1 MENKNRNGR
10 VTISISKKGLA
21 WVIGSVVLVV
31 FVLAAFNVFA
41 LPQGEKQDEQPGL
54 TEAPKER
61 ESVPEVSGDLPSF
74 RKVAENVL
82 PVVVEINVVEVIEQQ
97 GRNFSP
103 WDFFFGER
111 PDQGE
116 EGKEY
121 RRPGLGSGVIVSRTG
136 DKAYAITNNHV
147 VGKADEIS
155 VRLYD
160 EREYPAKVVGKDART
175 DLALVVFEPEGDVP
189 VARLGNSDDI
199 YVGDWVL
206 AVGNPF
212 GFESTVTAGIISAV
226 GRQANP
232 ASGISGFTDYI
243 QTDAAINPGNSG
255 GALVNLRGE
264 IVGINSWIAS
274 QSGGSVGLGFSIPV
288 NLVKKAASD
297 FLSKGKIVYGWLG
310 VSIQDPE
317 PKIMP
322 GVAKD
327 LDIEGKEGALIVNV
341 YEDSPAERGGLL
353 PGDFVMRV
361 GDVDIRDAQHFS
373 RIIGNV
379 SPGQETELSL
389 IRYGKKETITVNLD
403 ERKTEE
409 ALQQDNDIWPGM
421 AVIGLTEEVKN
432 QLGLK
437 DLKNG
442 AVVASVIQ
450 KTPAA
455 TAGLRSGDVITAIN
469 KQEVDNVLE
478 FYQVLN
484 ASSGEIMFKVHRE
497 GREVLLGVVK

>member
-1 MENKNRNGR
+1 MEKENGR
-10 VTISISKKGLA
+10 ITISISKKGLA
-21 WVIGSVVLVV
+21 WTITAVVLVV
-31 FVLAAFNVFA
+31 FVLVAVNVFA
-41 LPQGEKQDEQPGL
+41 LPQGEKGDGASGFSETPR
-54 TEAPKER
+54 ER
-61 ESVPEVSGDLPSF
+61 ESVPDVSGDLPSF
-74 RKVAENVL
+74 RKVAESVL
-82 PVVVEINVVEVIEQQ
+82 PVVVEINVVEVIKQE

-103 WDFFFGER
+103 WDFFFGEQ
-111 PDQGE
+111 PDQDG

-121 RRPGLGSGVIVSRTG
+121 RRPGLGSGVIVRQDG
-136 DKAYAITNNHV
+136 NKAYAITNNHV

-175 DLALVVFEPEGDVP
+175 DLALVVFEVEGDVP
-189 VARLGNSDDI
+189 VARLGDSDDI

-212 GFESTVTAGIISAV
+212 GFESTVTAGIVSAV

-274 QSGGSVGLGFSIPV
+274 QSGGSVGLGFAIPV

-310 VSIQDPE
+310 VSIQDPQE
-317 PKIMP
+317 EIMP

-327 LDIEGKEGALIVNV
+327 LKIEGEEGALIVNV
-341 YEDSPAERGGLL
+341 YEGSPAERGGLL
-353 PGDFVMRV
+353 PGDFVTRV

-379 SPGQETELSL
+379 SPGEETELSL
-389 IRYGKKETITVNLD
+389 IRYGEKETISVNLD

-409 ALQQDNDIWPGM
+409 ALQEDNNIWPGM
-421 AVIGLTEEVKN
+421 AVIGLTDRVKN
-432 QLGLK
+432 QLDLK

-450 KTPAA
+450 DTPAA
-455 TAGLRSGDVITAIN
+455 VAGLRSGDVITAIN
-469 KQEVDNVLE
+469 KQEVKNVLD
-478 FYQVLN
+478 FYQLLN
-484 ASSGEIMFKVHRE
+484 NSTGEIMFKIHRE
-497 GREVLLGVVK
+497 GRDVLLGVVK